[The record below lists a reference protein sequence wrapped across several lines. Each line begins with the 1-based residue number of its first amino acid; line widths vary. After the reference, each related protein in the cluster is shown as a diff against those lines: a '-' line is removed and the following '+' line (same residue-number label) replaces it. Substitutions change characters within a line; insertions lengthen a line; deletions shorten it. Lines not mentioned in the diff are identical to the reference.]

1 MRRDGAGRWSVPQS
15 SRQKIQMAGQRR
27 VFCRL
32 MIDVMRSVHTA
43 YAPAT
48 ESFGNRLETAFV
60 GLCVVLGEIEGKP
73 FSVAKLAPYMRMPR
87 TKVMSRLRRLQSW
100 GLVTKQGH
108 RYYVAEKAL
117 NSLVGMRSYQEVR
130 RVLRRATEELA
141 VLHTLPD

>member
-1 MRRDGAGRWSVPQS
+1 MAQS
-15 SRQKIQMAGQRR
+15 GRQKIKMARQRL

-32 MIDVMRSVHTA
+32 AIDLMRNVHTA

-73 FSVAKLAPYMRMPR
+73 FSIAKIAAYMRMPR
-87 TKVMSRLRRLQSW
+87 AKVMRRLSRLQSW

-108 RYYVAEKAL
+108 RYYVEEKAL
-117 NSLVGMRSYQEVR
+117 NSLVGMRSYQQMR
-130 RVLRRATEELA
+130 RILRTATDDLA
-141 VLHTLPD
+141 VLDALPD

>member
-1 MRRDGAGRWSVPQS
+1 MPQG
-15 SRQKIQMAGQRR
+15 SRQKIKMARQRLI
-27 VFCRL
+27 FCRL

-73 FSVAKLAPYMRMPR
+73 FSIAKLAAYMRMPR
-87 TKVMSRLRRLQSW
+87 TKVMSRLNRLQSW

-108 RYYVAEKAL
+108 RYYVEEKAL
-117 NSLVGMRSYQEVR
+117 NSLVGMRSYQQMR
-130 RVLRRATEELA
+130 RILRTATDELA
-141 VLHTLPD
+141 ALDALAE

>member
-1 MRRDGAGRWSVPQS
+1 MSQG
-15 SRQKIQMAGQRR
+15 SRQKIKMARQRL

-43 YAPAT
+43 YAPPK

-73 FSVAKLAPYMRMPR
+73 FSIAKLATYMRMPR
-87 TKVMSRLRRLQSW
+87 TKVMTRLRRLESW

-108 RYYVAEKAL
+108 RYYVEEKAL
-117 NSLVGMRSYQEVR
+117 NSLIGMRSYHQMR
-130 RVLRRATEELA
+130 RILRTATDELA
-141 VLHTLPD
+141 ALDTLPD

>member
-1 MRRDGAGRWSVPQS
+1 MA
-15 SRQKIQMAGQRR
+15 RQRL

-73 FSVAKLAPYMRMPR
+73 FSVAKIAAYMRMPR
-87 TKVMSRLRRLQSW
+87 GKVVRRLSRLQNW

-108 RYYVAEKAL
+108 RYYVEEKAL
-117 NSLVGMRSYQEVR
+117 NSLVGMRSYQQVR

-141 VLHTLPD
+141 VLDTLPD

>member
-1 MRRDGAGRWSVPQS
+1 MA
-15 SRQKIQMAGQRR
+15 RQRL

-32 MIDVMRSVHTA
+32 MIDLMRNVHGA

-73 FSVAKLAPYMRMPR
+73 FSTAKLAAYMRMPR

-108 RYYVAEKAL
+108 SYYIEEKAL
-117 NSLVGMRSYQEVR
+117 NSLIGMRSYQQMR
-130 RVLRRATEELA
+130 RVLRTATDELA
-141 VLHTLPD
+141 VLDALSE

>member
-1 MRRDGAGRWSVPQS
+1 VSQG
-15 SRQKIQMAGQRR
+15 SRQKIKMARQRL

-73 FSVAKLAPYMRMPR
+73 FSIAKLAAYMRMPR
-87 TKVMSRLRRLQSW
+87 TKVMSRLNRLQSW

-108 RYYVAEKAL
+108 RYYIEEKAL
-117 NSLVGMRSYQEVR
+117 NSLLGMRSYQQMR
-130 RVLRRATEELA
+130 RILRTATDELA
-141 VLHTLPD
+141 VLDALPD

>member
-1 MRRDGAGRWSVPQS
+1 VSQG
-15 SRQKIQMAGQRR
+15 SRQKIKMARQRL

-60 GLCVVLGEIEGKP
+60 GLCVVLGETEGKP
-73 FSVAKLAPYMRMPR
+73 FSIAKLAAYMRMPR
-87 TKVMSRLRRLQSW
+87 TKVMSRLNRLQSW

-108 RYYVAEKAL
+108 RYYIEEKAL
-117 NSLVGMRSYQEVR
+117 NSLLGMRSYQQMR
-130 RVLRRATEELA
+130 RILRTATDELA
-141 VLHTLPD
+141 VLDALPD